1 MIATIRNVGRTRVFP
16 TRAGNIRIPQLSE
29 IRIADAAVVKEI
41 MQSANLL
48 VDWTDDDGLSIP
60 ERGPKKI
67 DYSLYRISELRSIAA
82 SLKVPGFF
90 TMRKVDLIKILTE
103 EQKNEK

>member
-16 TRAGNIRIPQLSE
+16 TQAGNIRIPQLSE

-48 VDWTDDDGLSIP
+48 VDWTDENGLSIQAK
-60 ERGPKKI
+60 GPKKI

-103 EQKNEK
+103 EKNNEK